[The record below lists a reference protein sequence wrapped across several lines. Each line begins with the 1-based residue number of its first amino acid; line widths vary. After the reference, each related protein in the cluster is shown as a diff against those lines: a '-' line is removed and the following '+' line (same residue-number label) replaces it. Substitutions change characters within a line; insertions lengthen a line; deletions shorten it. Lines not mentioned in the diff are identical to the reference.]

1 MPALL
6 ASPHGPVPALHG
18 EMARA
23 YSQILQDRWRSIRR
37 QGLTPSAPRR
47 AAPRPCPRPGV
58 LCGHSGRPRAA
69 RLGALGQWSHV
80 LVVRGWRLLQAP
92 GTPGPGGFNSLRLV
106 AGCVGPGI
114 LLAGSGR
121 QRPAASVSDL
131 WALSLP
137 ALPQPSGARDLDLER
152 PPGLGIAARRREV
165 LCSWPGGTRRQRLVA
180 AYLGAAPV
188 FFSSPP
194 RLALALA
201 QGGKFHFGSRAR
213 KESP

>member
-121 QRPAASVSDL
+121 QQVCRTFGPCPCQHCLSLLVRGTWTWSVPLASGQQPAAGRCSAPGRV
-131 WALSLP
+131 ALGVRGWLP
-137 ALPQPSGARDLDLER
+137 PIWGQHLFFLALP
-152 PPGLGIAARRREV
+152 LGWRS
-165 LCSWPGGTRRQRLVA
+165 L
-180 AYLGAAPV
+180 
-188 FFSSPP
+188 
-194 RLALALA
+194 
-201 QGGKFHFGSRAR
+201 
-213 KESP
+213 